1 MQLLLGSYDVWLCHT
16 EFMRFNTGSY
26 IPSASLIHG
35 CDARV
40 KVLLLAVYSVAL
52 FLVDLWIGIGLF
64 ALLLGTA
71 LALSKI
77 PFRQY
82 FGSIVP
88 IYVIGLLAVTAN
100 SFSLDVDASMT
111 PMGLEAVSAGI
122 FSRWD
127 AVALVGSFGFV
138 PAGCARGCF
147 FMLRIVLLSVASLVV
162 VYTTTSTQ
170 LTNAFA
176 CFIRPLRVV
185 KVPVDDI
192 AMVLSLALRFI
203 PVTSEEFGRIRD
215 AQQARGAVL
224 SEGSLLQRLRR
235 WANVFVPLF
244 VGLFRRADSL
254 AIAMDARCYGTER
267 IQRTSLE
274 NRKFSMTSAV
284 QLFIG
289 VVVLVTISITL

>member
-1 MQLLLGSYDVWLCHT
+1 MWLCHT
-16 EFMRFNTGSY
+16 DSMRFNTGSY
-26 IPSASLIHG
+26 IPATSLIHG

-40 KVLLLAVYSVAL
+40 KVLLLAVYSAVL
-52 FLVDLWIGIGLF
+52 FLVDLWAGIGLCL
-64 ALLLGTA
+64 LLLGIV
-71 LALSKI
+71 LVLSKVS
-77 PFRQY
+77 FRQY

-88 IYVIGLLAVTAN
+88 IYVIGFLAVIAN
-100 SFSLDVDASMT
+100 SFSLDIDTSMA
-111 PMGLEAVSAGI
+111 PMGLGAVSAGM
-122 FSRWD
+122 FSSWD
-127 AVALVGSFGFV
+127 PVALVGSFGFV

-162 VYTTTSTQ
+162 GYTTTSTQ

-176 CFIRPLRVV
+176 CFMHPLRAV

-203 PVTSEEFGRIRD
+203 PLTSEEFERIRD

-224 SEGSLLQRLRR
+224 NEGSLLQRLRR

-254 AIAMDARCYGTER
+254 AIAMDARCYGAEQS
-267 IQRTSLE
+267 QRTSLE
-274 NRKFSMTSAV
+274 NRKFSMTSAA
-284 QLFIG
+284 QLLIG
-289 VVVLVTISITL
+289 AGVLVVISIAF